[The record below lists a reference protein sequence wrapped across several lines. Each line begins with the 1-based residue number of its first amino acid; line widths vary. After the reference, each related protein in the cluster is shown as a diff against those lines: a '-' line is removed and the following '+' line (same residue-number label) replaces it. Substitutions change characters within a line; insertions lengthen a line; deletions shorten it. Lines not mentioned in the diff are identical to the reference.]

1 LSTEVR
7 DAYEVPDGLGL
18 SESYKICVEIMDEIF
33 NDNLEFHIIQPTP
46 KPMQVWKVKV
56 DKSNANV
63 LMNSLR
69 VSNLG
74 ASPKQIA
81 KDASL
86 GRLVPLRS
94 SIESL
99 NMASPPNASE
109 NAYALVP
116 FKPKTKKEKLV
127 ESNKEMYATMRK
139 GAKPTAASRG
149 PRRLPLS
156 MQMKILEASPD
167 DQPVMVEIA
176 QILNEMI
183 TKIEHGDDQ

>member
-56 DKSNANV
+56 DKSSANL

-127 ESNKEMYATMRK
+127 
-139 GAKPTAASRG
+139 
-149 PRRLPLS
+149 
-156 MQMKILEASPD
+156 
-167 DQPVMVEIA
+167 
-176 QILNEMI
+176 
-183 TKIEHGDDQ
+183 